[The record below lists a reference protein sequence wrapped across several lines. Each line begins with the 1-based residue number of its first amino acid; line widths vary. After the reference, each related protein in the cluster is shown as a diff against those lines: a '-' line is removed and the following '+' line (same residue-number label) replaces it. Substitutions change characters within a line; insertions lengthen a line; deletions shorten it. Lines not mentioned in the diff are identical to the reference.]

1 MAEEPDPG
9 PPSKPMLR
17 GERVWLRPLE
27 PRDLP
32 AYLAG
37 VGDSAVG
44 GRAGYRAPLSLAR
57 GEAWLAEVE
66 RRTADGQ
73 GYFFA
78 VCELG
83 ADRFIGTTWLKNVD
97 QLEGQAELAIFMD
110 RDHIGAGWGT
120 DAAWALL
127 AFAFGSLRLHRVW
140 LGVDADNERAIRAYR
155 KLGFVEEATLRG
167 DRWAEGRRLDSRRMA
182 ILADEWS
189 RAGPTA
195 GRSTT

>member
-1 MAEEPDPG
+1 MADPP
-9 PPSKPMLR
+9 PPSAPPLR

-37 VGDSAVG
+37 VGDSGVG
-44 GRAGYRAPLSLAR
+44 GRAGYRAPLSLAQ
-57 GEAWLAEVE
+57 GEAWLAEVQ
-66 RRTADGQ
+66 RRMAAGE

-83 ADRFIGTTWLKNVD
+83 NDRFIGTTWLKNVD

-120 DAAWALL
+120 DAARALL
-127 AFAFGSLRLHRVW
+127 GFAFGSLRLHRVW
-140 LGVDADNERAIRAYR
+140 LGVDVDNERAIRSYQKA
-155 KLGFVEEATLRG
+155 GFVREATLRG
-167 DRWAEGRRLDSRRMA
+167 DRWMQGGRVDSLRMA
-182 ILADEWS
+182 ILREDV
-189 RAGPTA
+189 G
-195 GRSTT
+195 